1 MCNSLAHCGAVLLR
15 QHQNAQMGN
24 LSRKTVT
31 ENGHYLTPQT
41 RHGIPSTGKVM
52 TGQTVLGVATGHR
65 V

>member
-41 RHGIPSTGKVM
+41 RHAISSTGKMM
-52 TGQTVLGVATGHR
+52 TGQMGLGLATRHR
-65 V
+65 M